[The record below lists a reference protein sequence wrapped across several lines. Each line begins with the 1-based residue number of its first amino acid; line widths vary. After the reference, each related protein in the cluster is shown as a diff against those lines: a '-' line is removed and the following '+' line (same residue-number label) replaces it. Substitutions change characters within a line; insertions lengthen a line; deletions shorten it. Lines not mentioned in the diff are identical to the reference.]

1 MGMGLSGH
9 TIASPSVEK
18 KYDGETIF
26 RGIVFGQGP
35 VARLF
40 PEIWP
45 EKLLEKVRKDDKVK
59 TVANNIMNKM
69 KNKEPKYFFEFE
81 RAVYS
86 GDHLKVDT
94 ALKEGGKLLT
104 KVIEEEEMKKPVTI
118 EGAGTGQ
125 CVTQVAYLVV
135 AISAAGAYS
144 HAVVATAAGAV
155 TVYAAVV
162 AKTTFWTSAKSEEDV
177 ALKQEMLINN
187 IVNRLAQ

>member
-1 MGMGLSGH
+1 MGMGLSGR

-35 VARLF
+35 VAKLF

-45 EKLLEKVRKDDKVK
+45 EDLLEKVQKDDRVK
-59 TVANNIMNKM
+59 TVADDIMKKM
-69 KNKEPKYFFEFE
+69 KNKDPNYFLEFE
-81 RAVYS
+81 KAVYS

-94 ALKEGGKLLT
+94 SLKEGGKLLT
-104 KVIEEEEMKKPVTI
+104 EVIEEEEMEPVII

-125 CVTQVAYLVV
+125 CVTYVAYLVAAV
-135 AISAAGAYS
+135 SAAGAYS

-162 AKTTFWTSAKSEEDV
+162 AKTAFWTSAKSEEDA
-177 ALKQEMLINN
+177 ALKQEMLVNN
-187 IVNRLAQ
+187 IVMRLAQ